1 MKQLILFHQRQ
12 RQYLTIG
19 NLISDKLK
27 ILKDL
32 RREKKEERMERQ
44 ENDDSV
50 DERPQPTR
58 KLKRHS
64 QNRRVNYVDDFQYD
78 DSREEDF
85 NADSILS
92 D

>member
-1 MKQLILFHQRQ
+1 M
-12 RQYLTIG
+12 
-19 NLISDKLK
+19 
-27 ILKDL
+27 
-32 RREKKEERMERQ
+32 EKQ

-50 DERPQPTR
+50 DERPKPTR

-64 QNRRVNYVDDFQYD
+64 QNRRVNYVDDFHYD

-92 D
+92 E